1 MKSIECQTENIQEC
15 DTLKKISQIKSN
27 INESVSTPPSFI
39 VLDLYKYKL
48 SKYIYFLIQV
58 SKHRFRLENTNT
70 FDNHI

>member
-39 VLDLYKYKL
+39 VLDLYKL
-48 SKYIYFLIQV
+48 SKYIYFLMQV
-58 SKHRFRLENTNT
+58 SNHRFRLENTNT